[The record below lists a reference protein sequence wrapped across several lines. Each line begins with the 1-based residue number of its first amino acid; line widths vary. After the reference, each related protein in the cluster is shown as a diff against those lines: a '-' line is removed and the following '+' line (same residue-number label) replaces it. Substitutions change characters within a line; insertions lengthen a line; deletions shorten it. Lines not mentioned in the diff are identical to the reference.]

1 MKPLP
6 FRLRIA
12 LFSAAIS
19 GVVLAGFST
28 AAYSFIHR
36 QKLESLDR
44 EIRSLGAR
52 HPGWFTQRGN
62 YERLRASLEFI
73 FGDGPERELLL
84 LIMDREGRPL
94 FRSPAWPA
102 FLNAERLRDFPEAY
116 RRGIDMPV
124 SEVQPEPVP
133 GSAPVPGGG
142 RGRGRFGRGFGP
154 GPGGPPEFEAVESF
168 GFRTIRTEAGAW
180 RVGALASEETL
191 ILAGLDCSA
200 VDGEMERLRN
210 WLLVIL
216 PGALFLVGA
225 GGWVVAGRAI
235 LPLREMA
242 ASAELVTAKG
252 LNQRISASQAA
263 PEISR
268 LVQVLNRMMD
278 RLEASF
284 RQATRFTADASHEL
298 KTPLAIMQGE
308 LENAVQSAV
317 PGSAEQQVFSNL
329 LEETQRLK
337 DITRCLLL
345 LAQAD
350 SGQMKLGLEPLDLGA
365 ELEELIE
372 DARVLGGPAQLRFE
386 VDLQPGVIVRAD
398 RSLLNTALMNLLSN
412 AVYHNGPGG
421 RVWIR
426 LAVDRQTVR
435 LEVGNTGPGIPEGQ
449 EEKIFDRFHRA
460 DTARTRTVSGSG
472 LGLSLAREILRAH
485 GGEVVLQSSAPGWTV
500 FEVRL
505 VRHGQDA
512 V

>member
-19 GVVLAGFST
+19 GLVLAGFSA

-62 YERLRASLEFI
+62 YERLRTSLDFI
-73 FGDGPERELLL
+73 FGDGHERELLL
-84 LIMDREGRPL
+84 LIMDREGQPL
-94 FRSPAWPA
+94 FRSPSWPA
-102 FLNAERLRDFPEAY
+102 ALNAERLRDFPEPY
-116 RRGIDMPV
+116 RRGTDLPV
-124 SEVQPEPVP
+124 SEVQPEPAP
-133 GSAPVPGGG
+133 GPAPVPGGG

-154 GPGGPPEFEAVESF
+154 GGPPEPETLQSR
-168 GFRTIRTEAGAW
+168 GFRTLRTEVGAW

-200 VDGEMERLRN
+200 VDDEMERLRN

-216 PGALFLVGA
+216 PGALLLVGA

-298 KTPLAIMQGE
+298 KTPLTIMQGE
-308 LENAVQSAV
+308 LENAVQSAA
-317 PGSAEQQVFSNL
+317 PGSPEQEVFSNL

-337 DITRCLLL
+337 SITRSLLL

-350 SGQMKLGLEPLDLGA
+350 SGQMRLGLEPVDLGV

-372 DARVLGGPAQLRFE
+372 DARVLGSSAQLRFE
-386 VDLQPGVIVRAD
+386 VTLPPGVTVLAD
-398 RSLLNTALMNLLSN
+398 RSLLHTALMNLLSN
-412 AVYHNGPGG
+412 AVYHNETGG

-426 LAVDRQTVR
+426 LASDRQAVR
-435 LEVGNTGPGIPEGQ
+435 LEVGNSGPGIPQGQ
-449 EEKIFDRFHRA
+449 EEKIFKRFHRVDA
-460 DTARTRTVSGSG
+460 ARTRTVSGSG

-485 GGEVVLQSSAPGWTV
+485 GGDVVLQSSAPGWTV

-505 VRHGQDA
+505 VRHGQDG

>member
-19 GVVLAGFST
+19 GLVLAGFSA

-44 EIRSLGAR
+44 ELRSLGAR

-62 YERLRASLEFI
+62 YERLRTSLDFI
-73 FGDGPERELLL
+73 FGDGHERELLL
-84 LIMDREGRPL
+84 LIMDREGQPL
-94 FRSPAWPA
+94 FRSPSWPA
-102 FLNAERLRDFPEAY
+102 ALNAERLRDFPEPY
-116 RRGIDMPV
+116 RRGTDLPV
-124 SEVQPEPVP
+124 SEVQPEPAP
-133 GSAPVPGGG
+133 GPAPVPGGG

-154 GPGGPPEFEAVESF
+154 GGPPEPETLQSR
-168 GFRTIRTEAGAW
+168 GFRTLRTEVGAW

-200 VDGEMERLRN
+200 VDDEMERLRN

-216 PGALFLVGA
+216 PGALLLVGA

-298 KTPLAIMQGE
+298 KTPLTIMQGE
-308 LENAVQSAV
+308 LENAVQNAV
-317 PGSAEQQVFSNL
+317 PGSPEQEVFSNL

-337 DITRCLLL
+337 NITRSLLL

-350 SGQMKLGLEPLDLGA
+350 SGQMRLGLEPVDLGV

-372 DARVLGGPAQLRFE
+372 DARVLGSSAQLRFE
-386 VDLQPGVIVRAD
+386 VALQPGVIVLAD
-398 RSLLNTALMNLLSN
+398 RSLLHTALMNLLSN
-412 AVYHNGPGG
+412 AVHHNEPGG

-426 LAVDRQTVR
+426 LASDRQTVR
-435 LEVGNTGPGIPEGQ
+435 LEVGNTGPGIPQGQ
-449 EEKIFDRFHRA
+449 EEKIFERFHRVDA
-460 DTARTRTVSGSG
+460 ARTRTVSGSG

-485 GGEVVLQSSAPGWTV
+485 GGDVVLQSPTPGWTV
-500 FEVRL
+500 FEVHL
-505 VRHGQDA
+505 VPHRQDA